1 MDFESIYAV
10 VADDFDAV
18 NQFINR
24 HLDSNV
30 PLIRDVG
37 DYIVSSGGKRLRPLV
52 SILSARACGYE
63 GDLHV
68 NIAAVIEFLHTA
80 TLLHDDVVDES
91 ALRRGRPTVNAV
103 YGNSAS
109 VLVGDFLISRA
120 FQLVVE
126 VGDQRLMEILAQS
139 TNVISEGE
147 VLQLIN
153 CRDPE
158 TTEERYMRVIHHKTA
173 KMFES
178 AAETGAVLGA
188 GAGDP
193 AIRQGLASYGRHL
206 GIAFQLVDDVL
217 DYVGDADELG
227 KNVGDDLAEGK
238 PTLPLIHAMREGSAA
253 QAALIRDA
261 IRHGGLEHLQ
271 DIVDIVQQSGGLEY
285 TMEKAREQTRLA
297 HEALAPVATSGY
309 RDSLEQLARDAVD
322 RHF

>member
-1 MDFESIYAV
+1 M
-10 VADDFDAV
+10 
-18 NQFINR
+18 
-24 HLDSNV
+24 
-30 PLIRDVG
+30 
-37 DYIVSSGGKRLRPLV
+37 
-52 SILSARACGYE
+52 
-63 GDLHV
+63 
-68 NIAAVIEFLHTA
+68 
-80 TLLHDDVVDES
+80 
-91 ALRRGRPTVNAV
+91 
-103 YGNSAS
+103 
-109 VLVGDFLISRA
+109 
-120 FQLVVE
+120 
-126 VGDQRLMEILAQS
+126 
-139 TNVISEGE
+139 
-147 VLQLIN
+147 
-153 CRDPE
+153 
-158 TTEERYMRVIHHKTA
+158 
-173 KMFES
+173 
-178 AAETGAVLGA
+178 LGA

-297 HEALAPVATSGY
+297 HEALAPVAASGY